1 MAKKDTMHRVL
12 IIEDESDIRE
22 LLTLHMEDIG
32 CEVEGFEDGRVGYD
46 HALKNEF
53 DLLILDINLPGKNGM
68 QICKDLRANDIQQ
81 PILMLTAR
89 GEEADLVQGFEL
101 GADDY
106 LSKPF
111 RIKEL
116 VLRSKALLRRAGN
129 KNEEQEQALLDF
141 GRLVIDTGK
150 RKVTL
155 DGERLE
161 LTPKE
166 FELLLLLARH
176 PGVTF
181 DRKELL
187 DKVWS
192 YDFEGYEHTVN
203 SHINRL
209 RAKVEK
215 DPAKPEFVLTT
226 WGVGYRFKED

>member
-1 MAKKDTMHRVL
+1 MQKVL
-12 IIEDESDIRE
+12 IVEDESDIRE
-22 LLTLHMEDIG
+22 LLKLHMEAIG
-32 CEVEGFEDGRVGYD
+32 CEVEGFADGNSGYD
-46 HALKNEF
+46 RALAAPF
-53 DLLILDINLPGKNGM
+53 DLMILDINLPGKNGM
-68 QICKDLRANDIQQ
+68 QICKDLRNQDIHY

-89 GEEADLVQGFEL
+89 GDEADLIQGFEL

-116 VLRSKALLRRAGN
+116 VLRAKALLRRASGLV
-129 KNEEQEQALLDF
+129 NEPASDVLDF
-141 GRLVIDTGK
+141 GRLIIDTAK

-155 DGERLE
+155 DSKRLE

-166 FELLLLLARH
+166 FELLHLLASH

-209 RAKVEK
+209 RSKVEK